1 MSQSWHFCR
10 CVVLQPC
17 PGAPTHQRCTRAM
30 RRHASNKLTQQA
42 PDQTS
47 DTHAVQTDQQQT
59 QCRTPSIS
67 QTAAP
72 DNTDDLSCAGG
83 CRCVWTAAPAP
94 ARGRTRTQASRMYW
108 SLEKMAA
115 TSGMPAPTTNDP
127 SDASAACARGAT
139 SGALQDRRRTAC
151 PTKRRA
157 AVGHCACKASCMQP
171 QVPHAICGSR
181 VGCARGLPDR
191 SAVGRLTQSSQVHHF
206 LRPFCYFTSRTATAR
221 CSSSLQR
228 ARQTGE
234 GLQQLHRV
242 RVERTCRGLASSSM
256 SMPSSSRACVRMGS
270 RLVKAIATCAAGG
283 QLRHPP
289 LTLWHG
295 DSSVM
300 AR

>member
-1 MSQSWHFCR
+1 MPVCLDRGAGAGARAHQDAGQPDVL
-10 CVVLQPC
+10 VVRED
-17 PGAPTHQRCTRAM
+17 GRHQRDARADDERPQ
-30 RRHASNKLTQQA
+30 RRQRGL
-42 PDQTS
+42 
-47 DTHAVQTDQQQT
+47 
-59 QCRTPSIS
+59 R
-67 QTAAP
+67 
-72 DNTDDLSCAGG
+72 AG
-83 CRCVWTAAPAP
+83 RHI
-94 ARGRTRTQASRMYW
+94 
-108 SLEKMAA
+108 
-115 TSGMPAPTTNDP
+115 
-127 SDASAACARGAT
+127 
-139 SGALQDRRRTAC
+139 SGALQDRRKTAC

>member
-191 SAVGRLTQSSQVHHF
+191 SAVGAPDTK
-206 LRPFCYFTSRTATAR
+206 
-221 CSSSLQR
+221 
-228 ARQTGE
+228 
-234 GLQQLHRV
+234 
-242 RVERTCRGLASSSM
+242 LAS
-256 SMPSSSRACVRMGS
+256 
-270 RLVKAIATCAAGG
+270 
-283 QLRHPP
+283 PP
-289 LTLWHG
+289 LSQTLLLFHQQDCG
-295 DSSVM
+295 RALQLKLA
-300 AR
+300 ARASDW